1 LPSTVSVTMATA
13 TIDSILDAFENAE
26 FAEYV
31 SYAVDKIKAGDQ
43 FEAKVLASI
52 KSYPVSLR
60 EFITSPNYLDQ
71 GDSIYPKILDELEA
85 LNNPPVEGL
94 AHGHRVGSHYT
105 EAVFTGGIGVGKSHA
120 ALLTLAY
127 HLYILS
133 CLDSPQSLFDLD
145 SSSEILFVFQT
156 VNATLAKQLDY
167 ARFKAMIERSPYF
180 RDKFTYNRDI
190 ESELQFPNRIIV
202 RPVTGLESGTIG
214 QNIYAAILD
223 EVNFL
228 EITQNSRKNMGDEY
242 DQAVQLYNSIA
253 SRRKSRFMKNGR
265 TLGMLCL
272 VSSKRYPN
280 QFTDRK
286 IAQSKK
292 ELQTTG
298 KTSIY
303 VYDKRRWDIKPDD
316 YCGKTFKVFVGDVS
330 RKPRILQSEGT
341 PEATDEMIV
350 DIPIEYRAEFENDI
364 MRALREIAGLSTL
377 SVHPF
382 MPNTDAVSGCFGHH
396 HSILSEEGTDFTQQL
411 HAFSDHIHN
420 PDEKRFVH
428 VDLAL
433 TTDSA
438 GVVCGFVSG
447 FKKVKRGED
456 IAENL
461 PVITVDFALEVRPPQ
476 GGEIQIS
483 RIREMIYTLRD
494 KMGINI
500 EWVSFDQYQS
510 ADSIQVLR
518 QKGFTTGI
526 QSMDR
531 TPVPYEVLKQALY
544 DGRVVA
550 PAHQKLQQEL
560 LALEF
565 NVKKN
570 KVDHTSQSSKDISD
584 ALAGMVFGLSRRR
597 VTWTRWNVNPIQEA
611 RNLTKTILD
620 LKAISNY

>member
-1 LPSTVSVTMATA
+1 MAA
-13 TIDSILDAFENAE
+13 EKDSILDAFENTE

-31 SYAVDKIKAGDQ
+31 SYAVSRIKAGDQ
-43 FEAKVLASI
+43 FESRILASL
-52 KSYPVSLR
+52 KSYPVSIR
-60 EFITSPNYLDQ
+60 EFVSRPDYLDQ
-71 GDSIYPKILDELEA
+71 ADSIYPKILDELEA
-85 LNNPPVEGL
+85 LNNPPVDGL
-94 AHGHRVGSHYT
+94 AHGQRIGSHYT
-105 EAVFTGGIGVGKSHA
+105 EAIFTGGIGVGKSHA
-120 ALLTLAY
+120 ALLTFAY
-127 HLYILS
+127 HLYVLS
-133 CLDSPQSLFDLD
+133 CLENPQALFDLD
-145 SSSEILFVFQT
+145 ASSEILFVFQT

-180 RDKFTYNRDI
+180 NRVFTYNREID
-190 ESELQFPNRIIV
+190 SEIQFPNRIIV

-228 EITQNSRKNMGDEY
+228 EITQNSKKNMDGGEY

-253 SRRKSRFMKNGR
+253 SRRKSRFMKQGR

-286 IAQSKK
+286 VAQS
-292 ELQTTG
+292 EREIQTTG
-298 KTSIY
+298 KTNIY

-316 YCGKTFKVFVGDVS
+316 YCGDTFKVFIGDVS
-330 RKPRILQSEGT
+330 RKPRMLMGESA
-341 PEATDEMIV
+341 PDATDEMIV
-350 DIPIEYRAEFENDI
+350 DIPVEYQVEFENDI
-364 MRALREIAGLSTL
+364 MRALREVAGLSTL
-377 SVHPF
+377 AVHPF
-382 MPNTDAVSGCFGHH
+382 MPNTEAVSSCFGHH
-396 HSILSEEGTDFTQQL
+396 PSLLSEESTDFIQQL
-411 HAFSDHIHN
+411 QAFSHHVQN
-420 PDEKRFVH
+420 PDERRFIH

-433 TTDSA
+433 TSDSA
-438 GVVCGFVSG
+438 GVVCGYVSG
-447 FKKVKRGED
+447 FKKIQRGDD
-456 IAENL
+456 ITETL
-461 PVITVDFALEVRPPQ
+461 PVVTIDFALEVMPPQ

-483 RIREMIYTLRD
+483 RIREMIYTLKD
-494 KMGINI
+494 KLEINI
-500 EWVSFDQYQS
+500 KWISFDQYQS

-518 QKGFTTGI
+518 RKGFITGV

-565 NVKKN
+565 NAKKN

-584 ALAGMVFGLSRRR
+584 ALAGVVFGISRQNL
-597 VTWTRWNVNPIQEA
+597 TWTRWNVSPIREA
-611 RNLTKTILD
+611 QNLTKTIRD
-620 LKAISNY
+620 LGQ

>member
-1 LPSTVSVTMATA
+1 M
-13 TIDSILDAFENAE
+13 
-26 FAEYV
+26 
-31 SYAVDKIKAGDQ
+31 DQ
-43 FEAKVLASI
+43 A
-52 KSYPVSLR
+52 
-60 EFITSPNYLDQ
+60 
-71 GDSIYPKILDELEA
+71 DSIYPRILDELEA
-85 LNNPPVEGL
+85 LNNPPVAGL
-94 AHGHRVGSHYT
+94 AHGQRIGSQYT

-133 CLDSPQSLFDLD
+133 CLDNPQTLFDLD
-145 SSSEILFVFQT
+145 SSSEILFAFQT

-167 ARFKAMIERSPYF
+167 ARFKAMIEHSPYF
-180 RDKFTYNRDI
+180 NGEFTYNRDI
-190 ESELQFPNRIIV
+190 DSELQFPNRIIV

-228 EITQNSRKNMGDEY
+228 EITQNSKKNMDGGEY
-242 DQAVQLYNSIA
+242 DQAVQLYNSIS
-253 SRRKSRFMKNGR
+253 SRRKSRFMKQGR

-286 IAQSKK
+286 VAQAKK
-292 ELQTTG
+292 ELQTIG
-298 KTSIY
+298 KTSIF

-316 YCGKTFKVFVGDVS
+316 YCGETFKVFVGDIT
-330 RKPRILQSEGT
+330 RKPRILLDEGT

-364 MRALREIAGLSTL
+364 MRALREVAGLSTL
-377 SVHPF
+377 AVHPF
-382 MPNTDAVSGCFGHH
+382 MPNTEAVSGCFGHH
-396 HSILSEEGTDFTQQL
+396 PSILSEEGTDFTQQI

-420 PDEKRFVH
+420 PDERRFVH

-438 GVVCGFVSG
+438 GVVCGFVNG
-447 FKKVKRGED
+447 FKKVQRGDD
-456 IAENL
+456 ITETL
-461 PVITVDFALEVRPPQ
+461 PVIKVDFALEVMPPQ

-483 RIREMIYTLRD
+483 RIREMIYALRD
-494 KMGINI
+494 KMGMNI
-500 EWVSFDQYQS
+500 KWVSFDQYQS

-544 DGRVVA
+544 DGRVIA

-584 ALAGMVFGLSRRR
+584 ALAGMVFGLCQRR
-597 VTWTRWNVNPIQEA
+597 VVWARWGVNPCREA
-611 RNLTKTILD
+611 RNITKTIPD
-620 LKAISNY
+620 LEQ